1 MTSYGGEVADAGFT
15 SGRRECHLQSPL
27 AGWLTCTD
35 TDPLTGLAASQK
47 RLVRFETY
55 LIQDHPYN
63 YHFQLPDIPA
73 PYVTQMQ
80 CIESCR
86 FFSFD
91 YAVANKVDGVC
102 SCSRQSAATVS
113 GPLPHQCTDAMK
125 HEIYSVVAITESPTC
140 DHLYFRKHVYAPG
153 DYKVETQI

>member
-1 MTSYGGEVADAGFT
+1 
-15 SGRRECHLQSPL
+15 
-27 AGWLTCTD
+27 
-35 TDPLTGLAASQK
+35 
-47 RLVRFETY
+47 
-55 LIQDHPYN
+55 
-63 YHFQLPDIPA
+63 
-73 PYVTQMQ
+73 MQ

-102 SCSRQSAATVS
+102 SCSRLSAATVS

-125 HEIYSVVAITESPTC
+125 HEIYSVAAITESPTC

-153 DYKVETQI
+153 DYKVGNMDASCKYSLNEVVGSAWVQTSEKLLRASLMFSDLRTRVSARRPPWVERWVNIITSVKSQVEKEALSGLRSKEL

>member
-1 MTSYGGEVADAGFT
+1 
-15 SGRRECHLQSPL
+15 
-27 AGWLTCTD
+27 
-35 TDPLTGLAASQK
+35 
-47 RLVRFETY
+47 
-55 LIQDHPYN
+55 
-63 YHFQLPDIPA
+63 
-73 PYVTQMQ
+73 MQ

-91 YAVANKVDGVC
+91 YAVANNLDGAC

-125 HEIYSVVAITESPTC
+125 HEIYSVAAITESPTC

-153 DYKVETQI
+153 DYKVGTQI

>member
-1 MTSYGGEVADAGFT
+1 
-15 SGRRECHLQSPL
+15 
-27 AGWLTCTD
+27 
-35 TDPLTGLAASQK
+35 
-47 RLVRFETY
+47 
-55 LIQDHPYN
+55 
-63 YHFQLPDIPA
+63 
-73 PYVTQMQ
+73 MQ

-91 YAVANKVDGVC
+91 YAVANKLDGAC

-125 HEIYSVVAITESPTC
+125 HEIYSVATITESPTC

-153 DYKVETQI
+153 DYKVGTQIKNYFFLHQIFFARLGTWTPPASIL